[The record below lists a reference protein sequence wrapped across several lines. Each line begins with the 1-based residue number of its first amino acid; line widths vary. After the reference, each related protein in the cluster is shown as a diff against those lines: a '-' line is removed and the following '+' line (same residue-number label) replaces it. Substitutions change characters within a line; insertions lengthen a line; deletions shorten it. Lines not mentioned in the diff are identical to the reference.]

1 MNYRLLITAIAFSIL
16 APHGAASYA
25 AEVDNA
31 EPPLESSEETASS
44 TAAED
49 EAEDEAEDKTLPA
62 ATSPDVFI
70 PTEDISED
78 FAVSFPVDI

>member
-49 EAEDEAEDKTLPA
+49 EAEDRTLPA